1 MKLFYNKSWWFSE
14 KRSWWFEKSLWCLF
28 LKLNLTSYNI
38 FIQCFIQW
46 IERPLRANREEFF
59 EIIGTKWEGLQ
70 AFESVPV
77 ISKKGGAWYYCYHII
92 IHILKKHKKRRATIV
107 VYCPGLRD
115 DVNIFS
121 SQNFTRMKSR
131 FFLLK
136 RGSSNHFTHTFIM

>member
-92 IHILKKHKKRRATIV
+92 IHILKKYKNDARRSLYVARVFGMT
-107 VYCPGLRD
+107 L
-115 DVNIFS
+115 IFS
-121 SQNFTRMKSR
+121 VISFPSIENFTRMKTR
-131 FFLLK
+131 VFC
-136 RGSSNHFTHTFIM
+136 